1 MQTHHYP
8 ATDNFPEALLKSRKA
23 AVAKV
28 FRDAAAHRLQLIY
41 TRIDRDA
48 QHRPQFTDFHFGT
61 GRGWYCYPA
70 STVKLPTAILAL
82 EKLNDLQIPGL
93 DRQTAMFTR
102 PLPGINPGVLHDY
115 SAAGKLP
122 SISHYIKKIFLVSD
136 NDAYNRLYEFLGQE
150 PLNRRLWSLGYT
162 GTEIRHRV
170 GLPLHTAANMHT
182 NSVYFRA
189 GRQLLYDQ
197 PDQRSNLL
205 FGLRQDL
212 AGQQHINHRG
222 RLENGPMDFSY
233 RNRLPLNELHHM
245 MRQLFFPETVTN
257 PLRFRL
263 TENDYN
269 FLYRCMS
276 QYPEEST
283 DPVYDTGQYH
293 PAYVKFLLLGGQKAS
308 HIPDHIRIFNKP
320 GWAYGFLT
328 DTAYIVDYANHV
340 EFLLSASLLVNT
352 HGPLG
357 EDREAF
363 ETTGKP
369 FLKALGELIYEEEL
383 QRRKMYQPNLD
394 RFRVHRGTQIL

>member
-8 ATDNFPEALLKSRKA
+8 ATDNFPEALLKSRKT

-28 FRDAAAHRLQLIY
+28 FRDAAAHRLQLVY

-48 QHRPQFTDFHFGT
+48 QQRPQFTDFRFGI

-102 PLPGINPGVLHDY
+102 PLPGVNPGVLHDY

-150 PLNRRLWSLGYT
+150 PLNRRLWELGYT

-170 GLPLHTAANMHT
+170 GLPLHMAANMHT
-182 NSVYFRA
+182 NGVYFRA
-189 GRQLLYDQ
+189 GRQLLYEQ
-197 PDQRSNLL
+197 PDQRSNLV
-205 FGLRQDL
+205 FAPRQDF
-212 AGQQHINHRG
+212 AGQQHIDHRG
-222 RLENGPMDFSY
+222 RFQDGPMDFSH
-233 RNRLPLNELHHM
+233 RNRLPLNELHQM
-245 MRQLFFPETVTN
+245 MRQVFFPKAVTN
-257 PLRFRL
+257 PFRFRL

-293 PAYVKFLLLGGQKAS
+293 PAYVKFLLFGGQKAT

-357 EDREAF
+357 EDQEAF
-363 ETTGKP
+363 ETIGKP

-383 QRRKMYQPNLD
+383 QRKKMYQPNLD
-394 RFRVHRGTQIL
+394 RFRVHQGTQIL

>member
-8 ATDNFPEALLKSRKA
+8 VTDNFPEALLKSRKA

-28 FRDAAAHRLQLIY
+28 FRDASAHRLQLIY

-48 QHRPQFTDFHFGT
+48 QQRPQFTDFHFGI

-70 STVKLPTAILAL
+70 STVKLPTALLAL

-93 DRQTAMFTR
+93 DRHAAMFTR
-102 PLPGINPGVLHDY
+102 ALPGINPGVLHDY

-150 PLNRRLWSLGYT
+150 PLNRRLWELGYT

-170 GLPLHTAANMHT
+170 GLPLHMAANMHT

-197 PDQRSNLL
+197 PDQRSNLV
-205 FGLRQDL
+205 FPPRQDL
-212 AGQQHINHRG
+212 AGKQHIDHRG
-222 RLENGPMDFSY
+222 RLENSPMDFSY
-233 RNRLPLNELHHM
+233 RNRLPLNELHQM
-245 MRQLFFPETVTN
+245 MRRLFFPETVTN
-257 PLRFRL
+257 PFRLRL
-263 TENDYN
+263 TEDDYN
-269 FLYRCMS
+269 FLYCCMS
-276 QYPEEST
+276 QYPGEST
-283 DPVYDTGQYH
+283 DPAYNTGQYH
-293 PAYVKFLLLGGQKAS
+293 PAYVKFLLFGGRKAAR
-308 HIPDHIRIFNKP
+308 IPDHIRIFNKP

-328 DTAYIVDYANHV
+328 DTAYIADYANHV
-340 EFLLSASLLVNT
+340 EFLLSASLLVNKD
-352 HGPLG
+352 GPLG
-357 EDREAF
+357 EDQEAF

-383 QRRKMYQPNLD
+383 QRKKMYQPNLD
-394 RFRVHRGTQIL
+394 RFRVHQTQIL